1 MSGNISSHPSSSLL
15 RKYSAAPSVSWG
27 PRSGDE
33 AMMSVTGE
41 SGPSWDRAADTVWC
55 NEALADLTNSSLIQN
70 SSHRQFHIIS
80 RSRTLLQPPSHC
92 CNSDCSRRVQPRFFL
107 SNFYKNMES
116 WSQKGH
122 WGVRRRG
129 ENCGHNNRTSI
140 LGVIQTIRCNWLRLD
155 WKSQISHKFP
165 FYLLHLP
172 QNWGNSHIS
181 RSVSVGAYKKLP
193 HRPKVLDP
201 ALLRC
206 FIYFVSSF
214 ARARTSRVFA
224 STGQHAVTPRSRMKP
239 LNATDQSLISPLL
252 LDKIDEFV
260 CPLFEDLWSKVLPEE
275 MIFVFHRWLGAGAGP
290 VPVTQRSLMMSL
302 YLFSNFIIF
311 LLSKETVKNDVI
323 SVDTPLN
330 RFRKHR
336 ATSPSSIMLI
346 LSRILWNNSVQV
358 L

>member
-1 MSGNISSHPSSSLL
+1 MQPEDV
-15 RKYSAAPSVSWG
+15 RKYFLTPVIITFKEILRGPECEVRPRVWRWG
-27 PRSGDE
+27 DDVCHWRERPQLRP
-33 AMMSVTGE
+33 
-41 SGPSWDRAADTVWC
+41 GPADTVWC

-302 YLFSNFIIF
+302 YLFSHFIIF
-311 LLSKETVKNDVI
+311 FYCQKGRLKTMSFQLTLLLTVLESI
-323 SVDTPLN
+323 AQPL
-330 RFRKHR
+330 R
-336 ATSPSSIMLI
+336 LQ
-346 LSRILWNNSVQV
+346 LC
-358 L
+358 